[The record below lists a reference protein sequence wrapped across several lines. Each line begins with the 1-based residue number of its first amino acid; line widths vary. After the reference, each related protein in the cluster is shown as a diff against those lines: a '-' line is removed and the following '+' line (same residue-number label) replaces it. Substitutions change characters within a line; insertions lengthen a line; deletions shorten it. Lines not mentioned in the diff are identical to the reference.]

1 MTVADSNAQC
11 IDQEKCREN
20 RVLYDL
26 RGERFRWR
34 VALTE
39 SILEYH
45 GRTAYDRHRMSG
57 HALDWGSQPDVFK
70 TYPGLETISL
80 PEPTVLPADNFSAL
94 IERDLTDS
102 PAPEIDHDRLA
113 LILRL
118 THSLTAKARYGNV
131 DFYYRSVA
139 SAGALYP
146 FELYVGLSNLPG
158 LDSGLYH
165 HHVAGQGLTL
175 LRAGNVNFAL
185 DGAVRT
191 GRDTPPALVFFLSS
205 IFYRSSWKY
214 RDRAYRYHLLDTG
227 HLVENLAL
235 ALTALRVPF
244 EVHYDFADK
253 SVNRLLGVDPA
264 REACLAVVSA
274 WSKSNGPSES
284 VDLAQPEGDL
294 AAASQVAAREVD
306 YPFIHE
312 IHSASSVVVE
322 PVKESIR
329 MIENLGPFLEKGRAI
344 SRTEKWPEKMNYAET
359 VFKRRSMRNFVREE
373 LAADSMAALLRSL
386 CRDIGA
392 QGHSEPTGI
401 GAVSLGLLA
410 GNVEGLD
417 SGFYLVDRQSE
428 SISTVCRADMMDRMA
443 HICLDQ
449 AWLANCAVHF
459 LFLSNFQLL
468 EQNRGLRGY
477 RHAML
482 SAGRLGQRLY
492 VAATCMRLGCC
503 GIGAFYDDEA
513 VELLGLNDQS
523 RLLYVVAVGPVKKW
537 SGK

>member
-1 MTVADSNAQC
+1 M
-11 IDQEKCREN
+11 
-20 RVLYDL
+20 
-26 RGERFRWR
+26 
-34 VALTE
+34 TE

-80 PEPTVLPADNFSAL
+80 NEPTALPTDSFSAL
-94 IERDLTDS
+94 IELDLTDS
-102 PAPEIDHDRLA
+102 PVPEIDHDCLT

-118 THSLTAKARYGNV
+118 TQSLTAKARYGNV

-146 FELYVGLSNLPG
+146 FELYVGLSKVPG

-165 HHVAGQGLTL
+165 HSVADQGLTL

-185 DGAVRT
+185 DGSVKTR
-191 GRDTPPALVFFLSS
+191 RNTPPALVFLLTS

-235 ALTALRVPF
+235 ALAAVRVPF
-244 EVHYDFADK
+244 EVHYDFADE
-253 SVNRLLGVDPA
+253 SVNNLLAVDPA

-274 WSKSNGPSES
+274 WGKSIGPSES
-284 VDLAQPEGDL
+284 VDLAQPENDL
-294 AAASQVAAREVD
+294 AAASRVADREVD
-306 YPFIHE
+306 YPFIRE

-322 PVKESIR
+322 PAKKIPP
-329 MIENLGPFLEKGRAI
+329 MIENLGPIIESGHTI
-344 SRTEKWPEKMNYAET
+344 SPPEKWPEKMNYAEA
-359 VFKRRSMRNFVREE
+359 VFKRRSMRNFVTEE
-373 LAADSMAALLRSL
+373 LTADHMAALLRGL

-392 QGHSEPTGI
+392 GRTSMPSGWDT
-401 GAVSLGLLA
+401 VCVGLLA
-410 GNVEGLD
+410 GSVEGLD
-417 SGFYLVDRQSE
+417 SGLYMLDRQSKT
-428 SISTVCRADMMDRMA
+428 ISTVCRGDMMDRMA

-459 LFLSNFQLL
+459 LFLTNFDLVQ
-468 EQNRGLRGY
+468 QSRGIRGY

-492 VAATCMRLGCC
+492 VAATSMRLGCC

-513 VELLGLNDQS
+513 VEMLGLNGQS
-523 RLLYVVAVGPVKKW
+523 RLLYLVAVGPVKKW
-537 SGK
+537 FGK